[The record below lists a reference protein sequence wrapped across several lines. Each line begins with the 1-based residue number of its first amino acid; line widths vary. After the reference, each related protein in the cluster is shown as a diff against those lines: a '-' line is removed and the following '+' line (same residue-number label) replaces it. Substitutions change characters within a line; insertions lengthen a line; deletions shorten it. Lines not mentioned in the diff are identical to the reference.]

1 MLKKRIKCQVHYIP
15 IFVQPF
21 FFKKKNI
28 KKYKKMFP
36 NSIDYYN
43 STLSLP
49 MYYGLTSIDQ
59 NYVIETINKLVNEK

>member
-1 MLKKRIKCQVHYIP
+1 
-15 IFVQPF
+15 
-21 FFKKKNI
+21 
-28 KKYKKMFP
+28 MFP